1 MQRLN
6 RFLSLFLAFLMAV
19 MTLDVLWGV
28 FTRYVAG
35 SQASWT
41 EELARFLLIWIGLLG
56 AAYAAG
62 QRMHLAIDLLPRR
75 LDERGR
81 RRLQV
86 LINVLVI
93 LFAATVMVL
102 GGFRYVY
109 LTLTLGQT
117 SPALQIPMGYV
128 YLIVPVSGLL
138 VILYKVLELIQPEK
152 PEPALEER
160 KTI

>member
-6 RFLSLFLAFLMAV
+6 RFLSLFLAFLMAL

-75 LDERGR
+75 LDARGR

-93 LFAATVMVL
+93 LFAATVMVV

-138 VILYKVLELIQPEK
+138 VILYKVVELLQPET
-152 PEPALEER
+152 PEPALEDQE
-160 KTI
+160 II